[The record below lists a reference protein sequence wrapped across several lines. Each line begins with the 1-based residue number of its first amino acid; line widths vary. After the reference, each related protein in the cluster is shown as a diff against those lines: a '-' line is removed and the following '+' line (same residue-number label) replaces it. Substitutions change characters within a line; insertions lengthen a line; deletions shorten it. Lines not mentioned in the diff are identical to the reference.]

1 MKAWHYILAVIIGV
15 AIGCAVGYDT
25 ADRQFSQST
34 ETARTD
40 TVLVH
45 DTVEIEKPVLKEKK
59 VVETMYVAVHDT
71 IVKNDTIFIA
81 LPRESRTYGDE
92 RYTAVV
98 SGYEPSLDRID
109 IYAESRT
116 VTKCLI
122 PEPAKPKMNS
132 LSVGIEAGYLNTFHI
147 PARVK
152 YARSIN
158 SWLAVYGY
166 GQYDLL
172 GRQFGGGFGGEFKLN
187 W

>member
-40 TVLVH
+40 TVFVH
-45 DTVEIEKPVLKEKK
+45 DTFEIEKPVLKEKK
-59 VVETMYVAVHDT
+59 VVDT
-71 IVKNDTIFIA
+71 LYIPVPARDTVFRNDTIYVC
-81 LPRESRTYGDE
+81 LPRESKTYGDS

-98 SGYEPSLDRID
+98 SGYDPSLDRLD
-109 IYAESRT
+109 IYVENSI
-116 VTKCLI
+116 VT
-122 PEPAKPKMNS
+122 EQVTAKRKLNS
-132 LSVGIEAGYLNTFHI
+132 LSAGIEAEYLHSFCL
-147 PARVK
+147 PVKVK
-152 YARSIN
+152 YARNVS
-158 SWLAVYGY
+158 SWFAVYGY

-172 GRQFGGGFGGEFKLN
+172 SRQFGGGMGGEFKLN

>member
-40 TVLVH
+40 TVFVH
-45 DTVEIEKPVLKEKK
+45 DTVEIEKPVLKDKK
-59 VVETMYVAVHDT
+59 IVETMYVAVHDT
-71 IVKNDTIFIA
+71 IVKNDTTFIA

-98 SGYEPSLDRID
+98 SGYKPSLDRLD
-109 IYAESRT
+109 IYVENQT
-116 VTKCLI
+116 VTKYLI
-122 PEPAKPKMNS
+122 PEPTKPKMNS
-132 LSVGIEAGYLNTFHI
+132 LSVGIEAGYLNTFYI

-152 YARSIN
+152 YTRSIN
-158 SWLAVYGY
+158 SWFAVYGY

-172 GRQFGGGFGGEFKLN
+172 SRQFGGGMGGEFKLN